1 METDCIRKP
10 IEFQDLG
17 RRKVTGNFDGGDISS
32 DGGSLLLREVEK
44 HTHIIEQFAQCFIDH
59 RNQTFVEHPLRDLIA
74 QRVYALALGYE
85 DLNDHDEL
93 RGDPMLAVLVGKE
106 DPKGENRQRE
116 RDRGKS
122 LAGKSTLN
130 RLELRPADAKPDER
144 YKKIAVDEDALRRF
158 FVEVFIQAHSELP
171 EMIIL
176 DLDATD
182 DPLHGKQEGRFFHGY
197 YDEYCYLPLYIF
209 SGEHLL
215 CAKLRTSDIDGAK
228 GSVEE
233 VARIVKQL
241 REPWPDVRIIL
252 RADSGFCREELMVW
266 CEGQERVDYI
276 FGIARNSRLL
286 RAIEDELQEA
296 GRIYKETD
304 RSARVF
310 ADFMYQTLESWSR
323 ERRVVGKAEHLA
335 KGQNP
340 RFVVTTLSPQ
350 EYDARALYEDLYC
363 ARGEMENRIKEQQNH
378 LFADGTSSGKM
389 RANQLRLWFSS
400 VAYLLMH
407 ALRRLGLNGTELE
420 KAQCNTIRL
429 KLLKIGAV
437 IRMTV
442 RRIWISLSES
452 YPYARIF
459 RRVYEKL
466 RAIRAGPVPPYC

>member
-1 METDCIRKP
+1 METDCIGKP

-85 DLNDHDEL
+85 DLNDHDDL
-93 RGDPMLAVLVGKE
+93 RTDPMLAVLVGKE

-116 RDRGKS
+116 RDRGKA

-144 YKKIAVDEDALRRF
+144 YKKIALDEKAVTRF
-158 FVEVFIQAHSELP
+158 FVDVFIQAHSEPP
-171 EMIIL
+171 ETIVL

-233 VARIVKQL
+233 VERITKQL

-252 RADSGFCREELMVW
+252 RGDSGFCRENLMVW
-266 CEGQERVDYI
+266 CEGQKKVDYI
-276 FGIARNSRLL
+276 LGLAKNSRLL
-286 RAIEDELQEA
+286 SAIEDELEEA
-296 GRIYKETD
+296 KRIYKETGKP
-304 RSARVF
+304 ARMF
-310 ADFMYQTLESWSR
+310 ADFMYQTLDSWCR
-323 ERRVVGKAEHLA
+323 ERRVVGKAEHLE

-340 RFVVTTLSPQ
+340 RFVVTSLSRK
-350 EYDARALYEDLYC
+350 ELEARELYEGFYC
-363 ARGEMENRIKEQQNH
+363 ARGDMENRIKEQQNH
-378 LFADGTSSGKM
+378 MFADRTSSSKM

-407 ALRRLGLNGTELE
+407 ALRREGLAGTEME

-429 KLLKIGAV
+429 KLLKIGAL

-442 RRIWISLSES
+442 RRIWVSLSES

-466 RAIRAGPVPPYC
+466 QRIRAGPVPLRC

>member
-1 METDCIRKP
+1 MQTDCIRKP

-44 HTHIIEQFAQCFIDH
+44 HTRIIEQFAQCFADH
-59 RNQTFVEHPLRDLIA
+59 RNLSFVEHPLRDLIA

-85 DLNDHDEL
+85 DINDHDDL
-93 RGDPMLAVLVGKE
+93 RTDPMLAVLVGKE

-116 RDRGKS
+116 RDRGKA

-144 YKKIAVDEDALRRF
+144 YKKIALDEEAVARF
-158 FVEVFIQAHSELP
+158 FVDVFIQAHSEPP
-171 EMIIL
+171 ETIVL

-215 CAKLRTSDIDGAK
+215 CAKLRQSNIDGAA

-233 VARIVKQL
+233 VERITKQL

-252 RADSGFCREELMVW
+252 RGDSGFCRENLMVW

-276 FGIARNSRLL
+276 FGLAKNSRLL

-296 GRIYKETD
+296 KRIYEETG

-310 ADFMYQTLESWSR
+310 ADFMYQTLDSWNR

-335 KGQNP
+335 KGPNP
-340 RFVVTTLSPQ
+340 RFVVTSLSRS
-350 EYDARALYEDLYC
+350 EFEARELYEDFYC
-363 ARGEMENRIKEQQNH
+363 ARGDMENRIKEQQNH
-378 LFADGTSSGKM
+378 MFADRTSSGKM

-407 ALRRLGLNGTELE
+407 ALRREGLAGTEME

-437 IRMTV
+437 IRVTV
-442 RRIWISLSES
+442 RRIWVSLSES

-459 RRVYEKL
+459 RRVYERL
-466 RAIRAGPVPPYC
+466 QRIRAGPVPLHC